1 MNPVLSAVLRWIVTA
16 LIVTAAILV
25 AIALWR
31 RYETD
36 PWTRDGHVRAD
47 VVRVA
52 PDVGGLVTSVAVHD
66 NQMVHKGDLL
76 FVVDM
81 PRYADALGQADA
93 NIASAQAK
101 YVQAQKVARR
111 DIALGDLVAT
121 ETHEENVASVL
132 TAKAAL
138 DAAVSAKQTAELN
151 VHRTTVRA
159 SVNGIV
165 TNLDLHPGDFV
176 GPGSQAL
183 ALIDMDSIR
192 IEGYFEETKLRH
204 IHIGDKA
211 RIRLMGEDLITHLPA
226 GHARPDRRDDTG
238 QVEAQHER
246 EVIVDVG
253 GELALASF
261 PVGRVD
267 AGAGDLDQHLV
278 GPGHRGRQLGGVQHL
293 GAAELG
299 QHHGM
304 HGVRRGSDVGGHHS
318 VLVGPQGPW
327 KAGSHSVTPPVP
339 GCDFW

>member
-16 LIVTAAILV
+16 LIVTAAIVV

-31 RYETD
+31 RYETE

-52 PDVGGLVTSVAVHD
+52 SDVGGLVTSVAVHD

-93 NIASAQAK
+93 NIASARAK

-121 ETHEENVASVL
+121 ETHEENVASAL

-138 DAAVSAKQTAELN
+138 DAAVSAKQTAALN

-192 IEGYFEETKLRH
+192 VEGYFEETKLRH
-204 IHIGDKA
+204 IHVGDKA
-211 RIRLMGEDLITHLPA
+211 RIRLMGDERDLEGHVDSIAAGIADDQSKATANQLREVEPTFSWVRLAQRIPVRIHVDRMPA
-226 GHARPDRRDDTG
+226 GTQLIAGRTATVTILPEPG
-238 QVEAQHER
+238 QT
-246 EVIVDVG
+246 
-253 GELALASF
+253 
-261 PVGRVD
+261 
-267 AGAGDLDQHLV
+267 
-278 GPGHRGRQLGGVQHL
+278 
-293 GAAELG
+293 
-299 QHHGM
+299 
-304 HGVRRGSDVGGHHS
+304 
-318 VLVGPQGPW
+318 
-327 KAGSHSVTPPVP
+327 K
-339 GCDFW
+339 

>member
-16 LIVTAAILV
+16 LIVTAALVV

-31 RYETD
+31 RYETE

-52 PDVGGLVTSVAVHD
+52 SDVGGLVTSVAVHD

-93 NIASAQAK
+93 NIASARAK

-121 ETHEENVASVL
+121 ETHEENVASAL

-192 IEGYFEETKLRH
+192 VEGYFEETKLRH
-204 IHIGDKA
+204 IHVGDKA
-211 RIRLMGEDLITHLPA
+211 RIRLMGDERDLEGHVDSIAAGIADDQSKATANQLREVEPTFSWVRLAQRIPVRIHVDRMPA
-226 GHARPDRRDDTG
+226 GTQLIAGRTATVTILPEPG
-238 QVEAQHER
+238 QT
-246 EVIVDVG
+246 
-253 GELALASF
+253 
-261 PVGRVD
+261 
-267 AGAGDLDQHLV
+267 
-278 GPGHRGRQLGGVQHL
+278 
-293 GAAELG
+293 
-299 QHHGM
+299 
-304 HGVRRGSDVGGHHS
+304 
-318 VLVGPQGPW
+318 
-327 KAGSHSVTPPVP
+327 K
-339 GCDFW
+339 